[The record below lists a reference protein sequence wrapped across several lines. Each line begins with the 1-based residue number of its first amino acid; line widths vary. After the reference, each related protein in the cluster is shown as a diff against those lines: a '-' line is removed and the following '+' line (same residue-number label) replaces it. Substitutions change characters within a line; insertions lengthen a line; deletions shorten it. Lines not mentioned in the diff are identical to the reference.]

1 MKRAK
6 LFSIALSLIFCS
18 SFAFGAE
25 NTEIKPYFYD
35 KIIREIE
42 KPQAPVVTDDYIVF
56 TSDASHR
63 FVGIA
68 FDFENFQIIHPF
80 QILHTY
86 GIEGEETNS
95 VMFFCYERKHQV
107 SSIKYRLV
115 MDGLWT
121 TDPNNPIKEY
131 DEDINLYFSEVN
143 NLGALEIA
151 TKQTEQNT
159 THFIYKGES
168 GLDLRLAGN
177 FTNWD
182 PWIYT
187 MKETR
192 PGVYELDLP
201 LPTGKYYYSYF
212 AGLVPILD
220 NTNPDKVYTDD
231 GRTANV
237 LIVN

>member
-1 MKRAK
+1 MKRLKILTASICMFLNT
-6 LFSIALSLIFCS
+6 LFV
-18 SFAFGAE
+18 FASDAE
-25 NTEIKPYFYD
+25 GLKKYFYD
-35 KIIREIE
+35 KIIHEIDHV
-42 KPQAPVVTDDYIVF
+42 QAPVITDDYIVF
-56 TSDASHR
+56 TADSSNR

-68 FDFENFQIIHPF
+68 FDFENFQTIHPF
-80 QILHTY
+80 QILKTY
-86 GIEGEETNS
+86 DHNGDEKS
-95 VMFFCYERKHQV
+95 SLLFYCYERKHNV

-121 TDPNNPIKEY
+121 TDPENPIREY
-131 DEDINLYFSEVN
+131 DESINLYFSKLS
-143 NLGALEIA
+143 NLGEIA
-151 TKQTEQNT
+151 TFTKTQPNT
-159 THFIYKGES
+159 TSFIYKGEP

-192 PGVYELDLP
+192 PGYYELNLP

-212 AGLVPILD
+212 VGLTQILD
-220 NTNPDKVYTDD
+220 NTNPNKEYTSD
-231 GRTANV
+231 GRTANI